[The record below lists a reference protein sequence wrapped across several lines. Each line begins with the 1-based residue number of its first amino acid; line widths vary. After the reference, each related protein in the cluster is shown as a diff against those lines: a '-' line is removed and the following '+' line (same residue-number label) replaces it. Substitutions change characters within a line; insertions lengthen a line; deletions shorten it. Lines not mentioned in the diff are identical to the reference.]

1 MKLLVTGGAGY
12 IGSVVTA
19 QLITAGH
26 QVVVLDDLS
35 TGHSDAV
42 VDGAQ
47 FVQDGL
53 SHVARILD
61 ESFDGV
67 LHFAAKS
74 LVAESV
80 ERPEIYWDNNV
91 VGTLELLGAMRD
103 AGVERLIFSST
114 AATYGVPHRVP
125 IQEEDAAV
133 PINPYGQT
141 KLAVDMAITSAARAY
156 GLAAASLRYFNVG
169 GALGPLGER
178 HDPESHL
185 IPHILKV
192 PLGGRESVPIFGT
205 DYETR
210 DGTCIRDYLHVV
222 DLGRAHLLALE
233 AVVAGTHAIYNLG
246 SGTGFTVREVVASCR
261 QVTGHP
267 VPSVDLARRSGDPPA
282 LVASSERIHAE
293 LGWKAEFDLDRIVSD
308 AWKFVQEQG

>member
-185 IPHILKV
+185 IPNILKV
-192 PLGGRESVPIFGT
+192 PLGVRESVPIFGT